1 MSSYLQAKDNFVNP
15 LKTRL
20 TKVKDIPYFV
30 NNKFLRTYNR
40 NSYQLGQV
48 ERMVEAAYE
57 NYLVKECNKQ
67 RSYKRSLERDA
78 TKHPTDEANERARRI
93 AKEFELTRCTELN
106 DLFPKKMYRSY
117 N

>member
-1 MSSYLQAKDNFVNP
+1 
-15 LKTRL
+15 
-20 TKVKDIPYFV
+20 
-30 NNKFLRTYNR
+30 
-40 NSYQLGQV
+40 
-48 ERMVEAAYE
+48 MVEAAYE

-117 N
+117 NWFSKAGISFLQLYSLFCRAKSTEEGFE

>member
-1 MSSYLQAKDNFVNP
+1 MNP
-15 LKTRL
+15 LQTRL

-30 NNKFLRTYNR
+30 TNKFLRTYNR
-40 NSYQLGQV
+40 NAYQLGQV

-67 RSYKRSLERDA
+67 KSYKKSLEKDA
-78 TKHPTDEANERARRI
+78 KRLQTDAEKERALRI
-93 AKEFELTRCTELN
+93 AGEFELSRCMELN
-106 DLFPKKMYRSY
+106 DLFPRKVHASRSY